1 MSAVGFEQARGVIYP
16 IRFPLSSIFYKRHI
30 VHRFT
35 PADADARH
43 VIRKRFEHVRSG
55 FFRNALERFIRIVAA
70 LHEHDIFYM
79 KNRFKKLVQVVRFVF
94 THRKIYRNRNDA
106 FPLRLFQ
113 IISDLHVRHLIRR
126 GDLRLCFFSDIIID
140 RDIEQLFIVRHSL
153 TLPTTLLIKKS
164 CARLNKINA
173 GTAMMT
179 LVAMS
184 APQAVISSPRNVVKP
199 IVSVNL
205 FLLVINDD
213 AMRNSCH
220 T

>member
-1 MSAVGFEQARGVIYP
+1 M
-16 IRFPLSSIFYKRHI
+16 
-30 VHRFT
+30 HRLT
-35 PADADARH
+35 PADADARY
-43 VIRKRFEHVRSG
+43 VIRQRFEHVRSG

-94 THRKIYRNRNDA
+94 TYRKVYRNRDDA

-113 IISDLHVRHLIRR
+113 IVSDLHMRYIIHPSDFR
-126 GDLRLCFFSDIIID
+126 LRFFSDVIID
-140 RDIEQLFIVRHSL
+140 RDVEQFFVVRHSL
-153 TLPTTLLIKKS
+153 TLPTILLIKKS

-184 APQAVISSPRNVVKP
+184 APQSVISSPRNVVKP